1 MPPTAAPFATEQTV
15 PERPCRMD
23 ASSKGA
29 TAMLIIFKS
38 AASGDV
44 ITFEK
49 NARQILEVLGKDR
62 HDGKGIVTVEQLPD
76 AIARL
81 RQAIA
86 EDLATYAP
94 PPDDTPQSTS
104 PEGEGVSFHQRA
116 TPMLELLERSLGEGV
131 PVTWGV

>member
-1 MPPTAAPFATEQTV
+1 
-15 PERPCRMD
+15 
-23 ASSKGA
+23 
-29 TAMLIIFKS
+29 MLIIFKS

-62 HDGKGIVTVEQLPD
+62 NDAKGIVTVEQLPG
-76 AIARL
+76 AIEHL

-86 EDLATYAP
+86 EDLATCSAP
-94 PPDDTPQSTS
+94 PDEAPQSSS
-104 PEGEGVSFHQRA
+104 PGGEGVSFHQRA
-116 TPMLELLERSLGEGV
+116 TPMLELLERSLADGV

>member
-1 MPPTAAPFATEQTV
+1 
-15 PERPCRMD
+15 
-23 ASSKGA
+23 
-29 TAMLIIFKS
+29 MLIIFKS

-62 HDGKGIVTVEQLPD
+62 NDGKGIVTVEQLPG
-76 AIARL
+76 AIGHL

-86 EDLATYAP
+86 EDLATCAATPDDAP
-94 PPDDTPQSTS
+94 PAV

-116 TPMLELLERSLGEGV
+116 TPMLELLERSLAEKV